1 MNSVYVKVL
10 REEARQ
16 FIPKYATPGS
26 AAFDLHALDPVIIP
40 PFSTEMIGTGLAVY
54 IQDPKLAGL
63 LLPRSSMGKRGLMLA
78 NSVGL
83 IDSDYQGE
91 LKVMLWNRTDDRI
104 TINPFERIAQLM
116 IIPVVQVQL
125 NVVTDFEA
133 TERGT
138 GGFGSTGV

>member
-1 MNSVYVKVL
+1 MNSVFVKVL
-10 REEARQ
+10 REEARDLL
-16 FIPKYATPGS
+16 PKYATPGS
-26 AAFDLHALDPVIIP
+26 AAFDIHSLDTVIIP
-40 PFSTEMIGTGLAVY
+40 PFSTEMVGTGLAVY

-104 TINPFERIAQLM
+104 TINPLERIAQLM

-125 NVVTDFEA
+125 NVVMEFES